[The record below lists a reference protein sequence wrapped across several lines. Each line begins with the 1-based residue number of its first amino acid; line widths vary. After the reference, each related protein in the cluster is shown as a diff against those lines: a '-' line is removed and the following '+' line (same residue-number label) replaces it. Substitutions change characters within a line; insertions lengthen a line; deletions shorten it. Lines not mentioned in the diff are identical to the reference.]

1 MNIISRIKNKLW
13 YELNPFFR
21 ERIILPYRRNRFNN
35 PDVTILSSNCLG
47 GCIAHDLNLRFNS
60 PTVNLWMT
68 PKDFIRFCSDLRTYT
83 QSELQFIELE
93 GFRGGG
99 YPVAKLNDVTI
110 YFQHYHTEEEARTK
124 WRERCKRINFDN
136 IRCIMSERDGCT
148 EEELLSFSNL
158 PFPTAAIVHAKQ
170 NNIPDC
176 HVVRGFENEK
186 EIGNIMVYR
195 PDQYLG
201 RKYYDDFDYVTFLN
215 KR

>member
-1 MNIISRIKNKLW
+1 MNIFSRIKNKLW

-60 PTVNLWMT
+60 PTINLWMT

-93 GFRGGG
+93 GFREGH
-99 YPVAKLNDVTI
+99 PVAKLNNITI

-136 IRCIMSERDGCT
+136 IHHE
-148 EEELLSFSNL
+148 
-158 PFPTAAIVHAKQ
+158 
-170 NNIPDC
+170 
-176 HVVRGFENEK
+176 
-186 EIGNIMVYR
+186 
-195 PDQYLG
+195 
-201 RKYYDDFDYVTFLN
+201 
-215 KR
+215 